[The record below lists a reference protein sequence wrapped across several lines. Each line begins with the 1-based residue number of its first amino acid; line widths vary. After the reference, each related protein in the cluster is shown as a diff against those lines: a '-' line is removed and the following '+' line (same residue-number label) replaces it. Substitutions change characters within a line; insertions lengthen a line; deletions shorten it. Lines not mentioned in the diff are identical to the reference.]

1 MRSIVFFL
9 IGLSIPILTHAQ
21 VRVKPSPSKG
31 FEERISTYINNMTI
45 VDTHEHL
52 LSPSDFKERTTL
64 DFMVLLQHYSALDLQ
79 SAGSPPIYK
88 IRDDG
93 SMSIQ
98 DKWEILK
105 PSWEGSKNTAYNRA
119 SLLAADKLFEVDDI
133 NETTIE
139 LLSERINKAYQNEN
153 WINYVVE
160 EKCKIDF
167 LIQDMEDRSFGTDG
181 FRYVKRL
188 DDFVHLH
195 TKEHIQWIA
204 ESQNMTVETLDDLVQ
219 ALEKAFEKANEKGI
233 VGIKTALAYDRILHF
248 RDESREDAEK
258 VFSKL
263 MNSPGEYYYAFNE
276 VRPLQD
282 FMMHRLMDLARDHKL
297 PVQVHTG
304 LHINKNHIENSNPIH
319 LTNLFFEYPDVKFIL
334 FHGSYPYGGELSA
347 VAKNFPNVYIDMCW
361 LYVISPSYSERYLH
375 EWLETVPA
383 SKIMAFGGDY
393 LNIENTFA
401 HLLFAKQ
408 VVTNVLVDKVK
419 SGYFSEAEAK
429 EIAQMILHDNAV
441 KILKL
446 SK

>member
-1 MRSIVFFL
+1 MKSIYFFL
-9 IGLSIPILTHAQ
+9 IWSSIPVLTTAQ

-31 FEERISTYINNMTI
+31 FEQRISAYIDNMTI

-52 LSPSDFKERTTL
+52 MSMSALKERTTL

-88 IRDDG
+88 IRDDAVL
-93 SMSIQ
+93 SIQ
-98 DKWEILK
+98 DKWDILK

-119 SLLAADKLFEVDDI
+119 TLLAADELFGVDDI
-133 NETTIE
+133 NESTVE

-153 WINYVVE
+153 WINYMVE
-160 EKCKIDF
+160 KKCKIDF
-167 LIQDMEDRSFGTDG
+167 LIQDSEDRSFGTDG

-188 DDFVHLH
+188 DHFVHIH
-195 TKEHIQWIA
+195 AKEHIQSVA
-204 ESQNMTVETLDDLVQ
+204 EEQNMRIETLDDLVQ
-219 ALEKAFEKANEKGI
+219 ALEKAFENAKEKGI

-248 RDESREDAEK
+248 RDESKEDAEK
-258 VFSKL
+258 IFRKL
-263 MNSPGEYYYAFNE
+263 MDSPAEYYYAFDE

-282 FMMHRLMDLARDHKL
+282 YMMHRLLDIARDNQL

-319 LTNLFFEYPDVKFIL
+319 LTNLFFEYPDVKFVL

-347 VAKNFPNVYIDMCW
+347 IAKNFPNVYIDMCW
-361 LYVISPSYSERYLH
+361 LYVISPSYSERYLN

-393 LNIENTFA
+393 LNVENAYA

-408 VVTNVLVDKVK
+408 LITKVLVDKVR
-419 SGYFSEAEAK
+419 SGYFSESEATG
-429 EIAQMILHDNAV
+429 IAQMMLHDNAV
-441 KILKL
+441 NLFKL